1 VSQVIE
7 PLKAKAAALV
17 PAMAHHAQA
26 LRSVVAE
33 RGRVDPG
40 ALVLRVQGLRALLRL
55 PRILR
60 LLARGKISPLKTLLS
75 FKTAAAEPARRILRR
90 ASR

>member
-1 VSQVIE
+1 
-7 PLKAKAAALV
+7 
-17 PAMAHHAQA
+17 
-26 LRSVVAE
+26 VAE

-40 ALVLRVQGLRALLRL
+40 ALVVRVQGFRALLRL

-60 LLARGKISPLKTLLS
+60 LLARGKISPLTTLLS